1 MINLFTA
8 VPGAGKTQYVVEKLL
23 NLRLDEEKNGTEKR
37 VIFTN
42 IAELDPSLGCC
53 AMLDFT
59 DWRMAPDGTLFV
71 IDEAQYVFPTRN
83 SSQKAPEWIESL
95 STHRHRGYDFWIIS
109 QNPKL
114 IDPHVRSLVD
124 GHWHGYRPFGAPH
137 TIWNFYNE
145 CCDNPASRVKP
156 LKEKRKFN
164 PEIFK
169 FYKSTTIDTYKS
181 RWPWKLFLKYGVM
194 IFVAVSMLGGS
205 IFYMRSLST
214 GDMLNDN
221 KPSKTVPET
230 AVSQSSTVATTT
242 AVAPVKPE
250 PKQLK
255 YLGFSGFQSSD
266 PNQKIVSFLLCEP
279 MSGSSSVGQFS
290 VPQSSSGDCQIRK
303 LNDFSK
309 WRIDGSRVLLFLLD
323 DDENPQFFVSNP
335 KILRDLDRMQMLP

>member
-1 MINLFTA
+1 MA
-8 VPGAGKTQYVVEKLL
+8 VEAVFEIRRHDFCCRFHAGRVDFLYEVV
-23 NLRLDEEKNGTEKR
+23 
-37 VIFTN
+37 I
-42 IAELDPSLGCC
+42 
-53 AMLDFT
+53 
-59 DWRMAPDGTLFV
+59 DWRYV
-71 IDEAQYVFPTRN
+71 EA
-83 SSQKAPEWIESL
+83 
-95 STHRHRGYDFWIIS
+95 II
-109 QNPKL
+109 NRLK
-114 IDPHVRSLVD
+114 
-124 GHWHGYRPFGAPH
+124 PF
-137 TIWNFYNE
+137 
-145 CCDNPASRVKP
+145 
-156 LKEKRKFN
+156 
-164 PEIFK
+164 
-169 FYKSTTIDTYKS
+169 
-181 RWPWKLFLKYGVM
+181 
-194 IFVAVSMLGGS
+194 
-205 IFYMRSLST
+205 
-214 GDMLNDN
+214 
-221 KPSKTVPET
+221 PET